1 MSPSKSAVMA
11 DFLHISPPLVGRT
24 ICEGLLAGV
33 RQFPPLLRSRIGGH
47 LCHVRFV
54 VVADIFEILKRIEVA
69 IIQLPQKDGKVADLP
84 GGHHRIDLWPNGH
97 VQPFVF
103 FKSFAFDSDDLAE
116 SFYTGVHDY
125 WRGGEAPLWAFDL
138 ETNFLGLA
146 EGANW
151 FLALA

>member
-1 MSPSKSAVMA
+1 MA

-33 RQFPPLLRSRIGGH
+33 RQFPPLLRSWIGGH

-54 VVADIFEILKRIEVA
+54 VVS
-69 IIQLPQKDGKVADLP
+69 IIQLPQKDGKVADLA
-84 GGHHRIDLWPNGH
+84 GGHHRIDFWPNGH

-103 FKSFAFDSDDLAE
+103 FKSLAFDSDDLAE

-125 WRGGEAPLWAFDL
+125 WRAD
-138 ETNFLGLA
+138 
-146 EGANW
+146 
-151 FLALA
+151 